1 MRERH
6 FRKLQKERHLSEI
19 QFNILSNHTFK
30 NLSSRERRQM
40 AKLIYKAELIEM
52 ELKSKDIN
60 KTLQSFQE
68 MIGNITINLIEKDD
82 LDDDE
87 DGFNNPFD
95 KH

>member
-1 MRERH
+1 MKERH

-19 QFNILSNHTFK
+19 SFNILANHTFK
-30 NLSSRERRQM
+30 NLTSRERRQM

-68 MIGNITINLIEKDD
+68 MIGNITINLIDKDD
-82 LDDDE
+82 SDDDE
-87 DGFNNPFD
+87 DDFNNPFD
-95 KH
+95 K